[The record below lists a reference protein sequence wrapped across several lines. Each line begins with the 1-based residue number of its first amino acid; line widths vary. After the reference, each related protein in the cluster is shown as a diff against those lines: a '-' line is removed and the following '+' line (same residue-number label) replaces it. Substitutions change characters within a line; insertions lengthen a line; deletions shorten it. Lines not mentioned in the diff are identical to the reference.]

1 MSRSYEIDM
10 VSGPLLPKV
19 LFFSLPLML
28 SGILQLLFNAA
39 DIIVVGQFTGSNA
52 MAAVGATSS
61 LNTLIVNIFLGL
73 SIGSSILMSRYFGAR
88 DNENMS
94 DLVHTSVLLA
104 AVSGILLVFVGLLFA
119 PLFLTWMGTPEEVLP
134 LSVLYMRIVFLG
146 MPALLLYDFGA
157 GILRAIGDTRR
168 PLYFLFFSGIVN
180 VVLNLLLVIVFSL
193 GVAGVAIATII
204 SQYISSFLV
213 MRTLMKED
221 GAYHLELKKLH
232 MSGRKVVQIFRIG
245 IPAGVSGAVF
255 SISNV
260 LIQSSINSF
269 GPIAM
274 AGNAASSNI
283 EGFVYTAMNSLY
295 QAAITFVSQNVGAG
309 KKERIIPVF
318 RTTLFLVIAVGLL
331 LGCLATF
338 FASFLLSIY
347 SSDQNVIA
355 YGMERLHIICLTYF
369 LCGIMDVACGIN
381 RGMGYSV
388 TPTVVSLFGACIL
401 RVIWIFT
408 IFKVHHSLFI
418 LYLSYPVSWIVTF
431 LLHLFF
437 FILYYRR
444 LGTKERGYV
453 HGHGVK

>member
-331 LGCLATF
+331 LGGLATF

-369 LCGIMDVACGIN
+369 LCGMMDVACGIN

>member
-318 RTTLFLVIAVGLL
+318 RTTLLLVIAVGLL
-331 LGCLATF
+331 LGGLATF

-369 LCGIMDVACGIN
+369 LCGMMDVACGIN